1 MMLRAFALS
10 LLLPAASLFAE
21 PPAEP
26 LSIRSLAPESSAI
39 VVGGDR
45 MADAGKRLRETPLW
59 QLWSHPSVQEALRPA
74 LAELREM
81 AVEAAKDLG
90 RPESTLE
97 FPASFGLA
105 VASELDEELG
115 LQRPVLIG
123 FVDWSGTKEMV
134 DLLEA
139 MLERA
144 EKDGKLDRGELR
156 GRTVWTSRIAEEDA
170 DADDD
175 LDDFDDFG
183 DPFGGGIGGAIGEF
197 EAFHIMRDG
206 SRHLFASDLAVLAD
220 LLTAAEGRPA
230 GRTVGENRDFL
241 DTIELLG
248 GPDTYAVL
256 LTANLQ
262 KLLAAGESGMFLA
275 IAAPFLSQF
284 FGDIR
289 GHGLGVIVG
298 RDGAMV
304 EQSIATTV
312 PGPKAGMMKLLTMES
327 TASMPPAFVPSDAS
341 GYGRMNL
348 RFAEIMPTIREIV
361 RGLGEMERQEI
372 EGMLMQMG
380 PTLDGAFKSMGPAVH
395 VFSSIRRPIDVD
407 SFETVAAIP
416 VGEVAAVE
424 PLVAL
429 AAPGMGMRRRDFAG
443 HAIYSDEFS
452 PVAIG
457 LGRGHLFLGPAS
469 GVEQALRGGDA
480 GEDRPRE
487 MREAVDSF
495 GERRMVGF
503 GWTDLSAMLEQQR
516 AVLSEMPLAAM
527 PGVGGVGGIDA
538 GKVDWQKLLDPELW
552 KQFVGPLTWDLTAV
566 EKGFLTRSRIMPP
579 AK

>member
-21 PPAEP
+21 PPPEP
-26 LSIRSLAPESSAI
+26 LSIRSLAPGSSAI

-45 MADAGKRLRETPLW
+45 LADAGKRFRETPLW
-59 QLWSHPSVQEALRPA
+59 QLWSHPSVQEAVRPA
-74 LAELREM
+74 LAQLREM
-81 AVEAAKDLG
+81 AAEASKDLG
-90 RPESTLE
+90 RPETTLE

-105 VASELDEELG
+105 IASELDEELG

-144 EKDGKLDRGELR
+144 EKDGNLDRGELR
-156 GRTVWTSRIAEEDA
+156 GRPVWTSRIADE

-175 LDDFDDFG
+175 DDDFDDFG
-183 DPFGGGIGGAIGEF
+183 SPFGGGIGGAIGEF
-197 EAFHIMRDG
+197 EAFHIVRDG
-206 SRHLFASDLAVLAD
+206 SRHLFASDLAVLGD
-220 LLTAAEGRPA
+220 LLIAVEGRPA

-241 DTIELLG
+241 DTMELLG
-248 GPDTYAVL
+248 GPDAYAVL

-275 IAAPFLSQF
+275 IAAPILSQV

-289 GHGLGVIVG
+289 GHGFGVAVG
-298 RDGAMV
+298 RDGAMA

-312 PGPKAGMMKLLTMES
+312 PGPKVGLMKLLTMES
-327 TASMPPAFVPSDAS
+327 TAAMPPAFVPSDAS
-341 GYGRMNL
+341 GYSRMNL

-395 VFSSIRRPIDVD
+395 VYSSIRRPIDVD

-480 GEDRPRE
+480 GEERPRE
-487 MREAVDSF
+487 MRAALDSF

-503 GWTDLSAMLEQQR
+503 GWTDLSALLEQQR
-516 AVLSEMPLAAM
+516 AVLSEMPLAGM
-527 PGVGGVGGIDA
+527 VGVGGVGGIDA
-538 GKVDWQKLLDPELW
+538 GKVDWEKLLDPELW

-579 AK
+579 PK

>member
-10 LLLPAASLFAE
+10 LLLPAAALFAE

-45 MADAGKRLRETPLW
+45 MADAGKRFRETPLW
-59 QLWSHPSVQEALRPA
+59 QLWSHPTVQEALRPA
-74 LAELREM
+74 LAQLRGM
-81 AVEAAKDLG
+81 AAEASKELG
-90 RPESTLE
+90 RPEIVLE
-97 FPASFGLA
+97 FPASYGLA
-105 VASELDEELG
+105 IASELDEELG

-123 FVDWSGTKEMV
+123 FVDWSGTKEMAE
-134 DLLEA
+134 LLEA

-144 EKDGKLDRGELR
+144 ERDGDLERGELR
-156 GRTVWTSRIAEEDA
+156 GRTVWTSRFEEEDA
-170 DADDD
+170 DGDEDD

-183 DPFGGGIGGAIGEF
+183 NPFGGGIGGAIGEF
-197 EAFHIMRDG
+197 EAIHLVRDG
-206 SRHLFASDLAVLAD
+206 SRHLFASDLAVLGD
-220 LLTAAEGRPA
+220 LLIAAEGRPA
-230 GRTVGENRDFL
+230 GRTVGDNRDFL
-241 DTIELLG
+241 DTMELLG

-289 GHGLGVIVG
+289 GHGFGVLIG

-312 PGPKAGMMKLLTMES
+312 PGPKVGLMKLLAMES

-380 PTLDGAFKSMGPAVH
+380 PTLDNAFKSMGPAVH
-395 VFSSIRRPIDVD
+395 VYSSIRRPIDID

-416 VGEVAAVE
+416 VGEIAAVE

-457 LGRGHLFLGPAS
+457 LGKGHLFLGPATA
-469 GVEQALRGGDA
+469 VEQALRGGDA
-480 GEDRPRE
+480 GEDRPKE
-487 MREAVDSF
+487 MRAAVDSF

-516 AVLSEMPLAAM
+516 MMLAEMPLAGM
-527 PGVGGVGGIDA
+527 VGVPGVDA
-538 GKVDWQKLLDPELW
+538 GRVDWEKLLDPELW
-552 KQFVGPLTWDLTAV
+552 RQFVGPLTWDLTAV